1 MNVTLQEL
9 KYQEIVRTLNSKL
22 HEYDTVLALLK
33 PTERQLLKTHI
44 DDLNATIKIGFY
56 PLNWTSQ
63 RIPAY
68 IEDLN
73 LALVRFGSVVSQL
86 QKNALMIE
94 QVISKISSTLLLQ
107 GHDFRQ
113 PDGSLQALD
122 ISEFYEV
129 VETRRSSRLDGL
141 VQEYKSIGESYLMK
155 VEEVVAKTA
164 TGCSP
169 VLGGYYHYWEKCL
182 YNAIAEMIISSMAT
196 LKGMLLCK
204 DGPPLFKVLVSLNG
218 KELTV
223 SPLLTDVDKFL
234 TKAVRNMAESARVF
248 TRWMHGTCTFYLT
261 FLSIFNIKLR
271 YIFI

>member
-1 MNVTLQEL
+1 MTLQEF
-9 KYQEIVRTLNSKL
+9 KYQEIVRTLNAKL
-22 HEYDTVLALLK
+22 HEYDSVLALLK
-33 PTERQLLKTHI
+33 PIERQLLKAHI
-44 DDLNATIKIGFY
+44 DDLSTTIKVGFY

-68 IEDLN
+68 IEDLS
-73 LALVRFGSVVSQL
+73 LALVRLESIVSQL
-86 QKNALMIE
+86 QKNAQMIE

-129 VETRRSSRLDGL
+129 VETRRTSRLDSL
-141 VQEYKSIGESYLMK
+141 VQDYKSIGESYLMK

-164 TGCSP
+164 SGASP
-169 VLGGYYHYWEKCL
+169 VLASYYHYWERCI

-196 LKGMLLCK
+196 LKGMLLCA

-218 KELTV
+218 KELAL
-223 SPLLTDVDKFL
+223 SPLLTEVDKFL

-248 TRWMHGTCTFYLT
+248 VRWMHGTCKF
-261 FLSIFNIKLR
+261 FIKR
-271 YIFI
+271 